1 MYIFGYLSFYN
12 IHIKSYYKIELLNI
26 YIIIIIKIFENK
38 SLYVSIEHVN
48 NNYLQWY
55 ENYYLCT

>member
-48 NNYLQWY
+48 NNYLQ
-55 ENYYLCT
+55 